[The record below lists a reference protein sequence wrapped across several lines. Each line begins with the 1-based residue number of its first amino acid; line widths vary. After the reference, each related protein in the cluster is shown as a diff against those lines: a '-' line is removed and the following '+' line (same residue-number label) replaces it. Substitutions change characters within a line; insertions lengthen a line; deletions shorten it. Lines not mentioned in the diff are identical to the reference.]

1 MFFYKFFYNP
11 RKFFLPFHPQPVPSA
26 NPSRTSSTSS
36 PSISVSLSIPSI
48 SPVSLNLYHILTP
61 SPPSKQALSPY
72 ALAHHQNV
80 RLYST
85 QTQFSLQ

>member
-1 MFFYKFFYNP
+1 MFFYKFFYKP
-11 RKFFLPFHPQPVPSA
+11 RKF
-26 NPSRTSSTSS
+26 SS
-36 PSISVSLSIPSI
+36 PSILSQSPQPILLEHLALLVPLSQSAFLFPLSHQSLY
-48 SPVSLNLYHILTP
+48 LNHILTP